1 MPSSWSSSLRFLV
14 PKGSGEPMTIAL
26 WKLDRARVD
35 GPAGLALFK
44 PVVWFLLVVVLA
56 WLSPGDE

>member
-26 WKLDRARVD
+26 WKLDRARVE

-44 PVVWFLLVVVLA
+44 PVV
-56 WLSPGDE
+56 